1 MAEETF
7 PYALKR
13 LRSECYPVLTFL
25 PPEYKLRR
33 CRLVQVPSEGALMLA
48 TSNAAYSGSLPRYR
62 LRDGS
67 NPIERKAVYR
77 AQLEIR
83 SMPASLVVQI
93 ALWPDKLADW
103 AKETAI
109 APSVV
114 YNMLANVKP
123 YHRVRTLLAR
133 RLNVPKQ
140 ELDHLIEAPRPEPLA
155 KLPPE
160 PPELPAPANA
170 VVSAAPRYEAR
181 REEPL
186 SSGEPTPALLSPRR
200 RRAVHRQEGGMAAPQ
215 IAMNI

>member
-1 MAEETF
+1 
-7 PYALKR
+7 
-13 LRSECYPVLTFL
+13 
-25 PPEYKLRR
+25 
-33 CRLVQVPSEGALMLA
+33 MLA
-48 TSNAAYSGSLPRYR
+48 ASDIAYGGHVARYR

-160 PPELPAPANA
+160 PPELPNPPASGSTA
-170 VVSAAPRYEAR
+170 GARYDPGR
-181 REEPL
+181 GEPL
-186 SSGEPTPALLSPRR
+186 SSAEMIPASSPPRR
-200 RRAVHRQEGGMAAPQ
+200 RRATHRTEAGAAAPQ

>member
-1 MAEETF
+1 MLHVTGV
-7 PYALKR
+7 PI
-13 LRSECYPVLTFL
+13 RSESSPL
-25 PPEYKLRR
+25 P
-33 CRLVQVPSEGALMLA
+33 A
-48 TSNAAYSGSLPRYR
+48 

-77 AQLEIR
+77 AQLEIK

-103 AKETAI
+103 AKEMAI

-133 RLNVPKQ
+133 RLDVAKGV
-140 ELDHLIEAPRPEPLA
+140 LDHLIEAPRPEPLA

-160 PPELPAPANA
+160 PPPTDPLEPQAPPAPPLAQPEPLA
-170 VVSAAPRYEAR
+170 AAPTAATGGAAAQRSRVR
-181 REEPL
+181 R
-186 SSGEPTPALLSPRR
+186 PASHRDAG
-200 RRAVHRQEGGMAAPQ
+200 RAASQMAL
-215 IAMNI
+215 NL